1 MSSDPQQI
9 AEAVAHAMLSA
20 DQASSDCGIRLVEV
34 RPGAA
39 TTTLTVGTEHAN
51 GHGMCHGGVLFTLA
65 DTALGIAC
73 NSYGPQAVA
82 AAADIVFVRPA
93 LVGDELRATARERIK
108 FGRSA
113 IYDVTV
119 QRGDEVVAEFR
130 GQARVV
136 APEQPGSNGML
147 VAEGP

>member
-1 MSSDPQQI
+1 
-9 AEAVAHAMLSA
+9 
-20 DQASSDCGIRLVEV
+20 
-34 RPGAA
+34 
-39 TTTLTVGTEHAN
+39 
-51 GHGMCHGGVLFTLA
+51 MCHGGVLFTLA